1 MTNLLYDVL
10 RRQFVSLCYLAPVR
24 EEHLKEVLGSN
35 GLGQQRAL
43 PADPLVDG
51 LGEVFEEELLEQGR
65 VVFSCADLEI
75 LRTVKLLGTERIL
88 EME

>member
-1 MTNLLYDVL
+1 M
-10 RRQFVSLCYLAPVR
+10 FAPVR
-24 EEHLKEVLGSN
+24 KEHLKEVLSGD

-43 PADPLVDG
+43 PADPLING
-51 LGEVFEEELLEQGR
+51 HGEVFEEELLEQGW